1 MSQRNRIIEEIEKID
16 IPEELRERSIM
27 GVRQAKRE
35 LRQTGGVMKIAKVAG
50 ITAAGL
56 VLAVALGAATSPTFA
71 EVVKS
76 WFSLNKTDEGLKKAA
91 DEGFAEP
98 INKQV
103 TDQGITLKV
112 KEVIHDVLRIS
123 ILYGIEQDGK
133 SMDSDRLFDTF
144 IPNGSED
151 DPYVNR
157 YEIVDGNGNV
167 LPLRLQQTHAGNDR
181 ILILSLDDLV
191 PGQEISDMSDLPN
204 QITVRFD
211 INQIGKTRGKWY
223 LDVPIDLMKAKASTT
238 IVPLNKRYE
247 SQMGFSVDVNQLRH
261 GPSKSELLLQ
271 VNETQAWRSAQKTDP
286 MFRYEIKDGKGD
298 IVAAYDG
305 LVRRELAI
313 GNKNV
318 LQQSLHGQGT
328 LGHMRYRHAFVPFEE
343 TKDLTLEMTAI
354 YTQERFSKGDS
365 IALDPAVLMKE
376 PLRKEVKGKSIVFKA
391 RMKTEEVPEQMKDGY
406 KAFQGKGWI
415 LEAEQQLGSDTL
427 DLEWRMMDKQ
437 GKEIRAES
445 ATELEQD
452 SQGKYRNRKLFF
464 FEGQSEIP
472 GSLNV
477 SLESWTKKTPISWSI
492 PLVPL
497 AEPLPPGYDEPIY
510 EMTVAELKPEI
521 VSKAEQAMHDL
532 APNKPAELYGIADYS
547 DRWFLYAKDN
557 SESFVIVLKEAA
569 EPITVQRAVPYHE
582 LNDKLRQTVEDTLRQ
597 MKPEQSVAFSDA
609 VRVKSKELNNW
620 SFHNDQASITIDAVT
635 GQVEMAE
642 LRYEHGSFNEK
653 AKVAAEKAYPFF
665 AEGKALRSTTMMQR
679 MTPTEHVW
687 EIGRDMNLFARV
699 GVRTNRVWSVQQ
711 SYKDDYP
718 GDDQAARKKYATLL
732 YTPEQAISKVDSTV
746 KQVFG
751 IDMEGYEVSV
761 KLNEYTFTKKG
772 SMTIKGT
779 VNAKGEFWKLELIPV
794 EGIQD

>member
-1 MSQRNRIIEEIEKID
+1 MSQRNRIIDEIEKID
-16 IPEELRERSIM
+16 IPKELHERSVM
-27 GVRQAKRE
+27 GVQQAKRE
-35 LRQTGGVMKIAKVAG
+35 LRQTGGIMRIAKVAG

-56 VLAVALGAATSPTFA
+56 VLAVALGAAASPTFA

-91 DEGFAEP
+91 DEGFAVP

-112 KEVIHDVLRIS
+112 KEAIHDVLRIS

-144 IPNGSED
+144 IPNGNSD

-157 YEIVDGNGNV
+157 YEIVDSEGNV

-211 INQIGKTRGKWY
+211 INQIGKMRGKWY
-223 LDVPIDLMKAKASTT
+223 LEVPIDLMKAKASTT

-247 SQMGFSVDVNQLRH
+247 SQMGFSVDFNQLRH
-261 GPSKSELLLQ
+261 GPSKTELLLQ
-271 VNETQAWRSAQKTDP
+271 VDETQAWRSTQKMNP
-286 MFRYEIKDGKGD
+286 MFQYVVKDGKGNV
-298 IVAAYDG
+298 VASYDG
-305 LVRRELAI
+305 LMRSELAI
-313 GNKNV
+313 GNRNV
-318 LQQSLHGQGT
+318 LQQSLLGQGT

-343 TKDLTLEMTAI
+343 TKNLTLEVSAV
-354 YTQERFSKGDS
+354 YTQERLFARDS
-365 IALDPAVLMKE
+365 VALDPVALTKE
-376 PLRKEVKGKSIVFKA
+376 TLRKEVKGKSIAFKA
-391 RMKTEEVPEQMKDGY
+391 RMKTEEAPEQLKDGY
-406 KAFQGKGWI
+406 KFFQGKGWI
-415 LEAEQQLGSDTL
+415 LEADQQLGFDTL
-427 DLEWRMMDKQ
+427 DLNWRITDKH
-437 GKEIRAES
+437 GKEIRVES

-452 SQGKYRNRKLFF
+452 SQGKYRNRTLFF
-464 FEGQSEIP
+464 FAGQSKIP
-472 GSLNV
+472 GNLNV

-492 PLVPL
+492 PLVPS
-497 AEPLPPGYDEPIY
+497 AEPLPPGHDEPIY
-510 EMTVAELKPEI
+510 ERTVVELKPEI

-532 APNKPAELYGIADYS
+532 APNKPAELYGVADYS

-557 SESFVIVLKEAA
+557 SESFVIVLKEAE
-569 EPITVQRAVPYHE
+569 EPIIVRRAIPYHE
-582 LNDKLRQTVEDTLRQ
+582 LNGKLRQTVEDTLRR
-597 MKPEQSVAFSDA
+597 MKPEQPIAFAEA
-609 VRVKSKELNNW
+609 VRVRSKELNSW

-635 GQVEMAE
+635 GQMETAE
-642 LRYEHGSFNEK
+642 LQYEHGFFNETAK
-653 AKVAAEKAYPFF
+653 AAAEKAYPLF
-665 AEGKALRSTTMMQR
+665 AEGKELRFTTMTQR
-679 MTPTEHVW
+679 MAPTEHVW
-687 EIGRDMNLFARV
+687 EIGREMSLFARV

-711 SYKDDYP
+711 SYKDDHP
-718 GDDQAARKKYATLL
+718 GDEQAARKKYATSL
-732 YTPEQAISKVDSTV
+732 YSPEQAIRKVNSTV

-751 IDMEGYEVSV
+751 IDMEGYEASV

-772 SMTIKGT
+772 SMTMKGT
-779 VNAKGEFWKLELIPV
+779 VNAKGEFWKLELIPI

>member
-35 LRQTGGVMKIAKVAG
+35 LRQTGSVMKITKVAG

-56 VLAVALGAATSPTFA
+56 VLAVALGAAASPTFA

-112 KEVIHDVLRIS
+112 KEVIHDVLRVS

-167 LPLRLQQTHAGNDR
+167 LPLRLQQTHAENDR

-191 PGQEISDMSDLPN
+191 PGQEISDISDLPS

-211 INQIGKTRGKWY
+211 INQIGKTRGKWH

-286 MFRYEIKDGKGD
+286 MFRYEIKDVKGN

-365 IALDPAVLMKE
+365 IVLNPAALMKE
-376 PLRKEVKGKSIVFKA
+376 PLKKEVNGKSIVFKA
-391 RMKTEEVPEQMKDGY
+391 RMKTEEAPEQLKDGY

-415 LEAEQQLGSDTL
+415 LEADQQLGSDTL

-452 SQGKYRNRKLFF
+452 SQGKYRNHTMFF

-477 SLESWTKKTPISWSI
+477 SLGSWTMKTPISWSI
-492 PLVPL
+492 PLVPS

-532 APNKPAELYGIADYS
+532 APNKPAELYGVADYS

-597 MKPEQSVAFSDA
+597 MKPEQPVAYLDA
-609 VRVKSKELNNW
+609 VRVKSKELNSW

-635 GQVEMAE
+635 GQVETAE
-642 LRYEHGSFNEK
+642 MRYESGSFNEE
-653 AKVAAEKAYPFF
+653 ARAAAEKAYPLF
-665 AEGKALRSTTMMQR
+665 AEGKALRFTTMTQR

-687 EIGRDMNLFARV
+687 EIGRDRSLFARV

-718 GDDQAARKKYATLL
+718 GDEQAARKKYATSL
-732 YTPEQAISKVDSTV
+732 YTPEQAVSKVISTV

-751 IDMEGYEVSV
+751 IDMAGYDVSV

-772 SMTIKGT
+772 SMTMKGT